1 MMYNYQYMEL
11 TKEIADKFESVST
24 LLEKAKAM
32 LEDVRQ
38 SEIIYKKMD
47 GEVETVDDIALIQSF
62 HGVDV
67 SRIKATITAIEFN
80 LQMTRS
86 PSTWVFVEC

>member
-1 MMYNYQYMEL
+1 MEL

-24 LLEKAKAM
+24 LLEKAKVM

-38 SEIIYKKMD
+38 SEIIYSKMD

-80 LQMTRS
+80 LQMTRR

>member
-24 LLEKAKAM
+24 LLEKAKVM

-38 SEIIYKKMD
+38 SEIIYSKMD

-80 LQMTRS
+80 LQMTRR